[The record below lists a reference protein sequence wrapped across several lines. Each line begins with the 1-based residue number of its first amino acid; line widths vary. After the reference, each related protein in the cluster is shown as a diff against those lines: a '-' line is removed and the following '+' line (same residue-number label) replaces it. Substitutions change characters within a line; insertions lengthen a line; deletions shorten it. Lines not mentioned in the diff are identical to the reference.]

1 MRTILSFVKGLLGL
15 AALAAFVL
23 VLVGLF
29 GPLSQRI
36 PVAQQPYP
44 VVTATRP
51 GPPLPITLTPQPYP
65 PPQTPTVPPPATPTF
80 TPAPLVSVTPG
91 PITSRLEIIWA
102 ESTRITTEV
111 GPNQPGVIT
120 FWQTSIADLASRK
133 SLLTMP
139 QGYSL
144 VRAKLSPDGS
154 KIAFTTCTHDCRH
167 RDAALWVVNTDGTGL
182 KQLVSEGRGQSLDAY
197 EIIWSPDNKTLAYMK
212 MVPKEPPPGD
222 KVAIPSPIFEIY
234 AVDVDSGERK
244 LLVSDDATPGIN
256 LLGWSPEGAVLYER
270 AAPEGYGLWAVNRGG
285 PPEFRGLI
293 ASEPWSV
300 SLSPNGTKL
309 ISNSSE
315 GFIYLSV
322 DGKERRVLAPPEQP
336 FGGIWSPDGAEIIGG
351 NIGLELKALNV
362 HTKEIRD
369 LGVRLMDVADKLLSI
384 SPDKQWVAMQGY
396 QGWPYGK
403 LYLLGI
409 GNNVRLEVPSGTDL
423 RHESHFI
430 GWVSAR
436 IP

>member
-1 MRTILSFVKGLLGL
+1 MPPGPSRFRVVWAETTYLASEERPLYPGGITFWIADVPGFAYRTIL
-15 AALAAFVL
+15 
-23 VLVGLF
+23 
-29 GPLSQRI
+29 
-36 PVAQQPYP
+36 
-44 VVTATRP
+44 T
-51 GPPLPITLTPQPYP
+51 
-65 PPQTPTVPPPATPTF
+65 TVP
-80 TPAPLVSVTPG
+80 
-91 PITSRLEIIWA
+91 
-102 ESTRITTEV
+102 
-111 GPNQPGVIT
+111 Q
-120 FWQTSIADLASRK
+120 D
-133 SLLTMP
+133 
-139 QGYSL
+139 YSL

-167 RDAALWVVNTDGTGL
+167 QDAALWVVNIDGTGL

-197 EIIWSPDNKTLAYMK
+197 EIIWSPDSKTLAYMK

-256 LLGWSPEGAVLYER
+256 LLGWSLEGAVLYER
-270 AAPEGYGLWAVNRGG
+270 AASEGYGLWAVDGRGG
-285 PPEFRGLI
+285 SVPQFKVMMGPERCVTCLSPDGTKYLSYVPEEGLGLIYIKGREKKIILPPEESF
-293 ASEPWSV
+293 S
-300 SLSPNGTKL
+300 
-309 ISNSSE
+309 
-315 GFIYLSV
+315 
-322 DGKERRVLAPPEQP
+322 
-336 FGGIWSPDGAEIIGG
+336 GIWSLDSTEFFGRRGW
-351 NIGLELKALNV
+351 ELQLRAVNV
-362 HTKEIRD
+362 NTGTTRKHITAQ
-369 LGVRLMDVADKLLSI
+369 LMDVADELLSI